1 MAPTTSK
8 KRKLENDT
16 KTKAQRPVKKFK
28 KQAHYSSSSSSASA
42 DEASEFPAVDLAD
55 SASESDAQN
64 MFNDDDFDL
73 DAESLEHTK
82 SPPKS
87 ASPSPSPE
95 ASDSEASLSSASDVP
110 SSTNPKSTRKSSKS
124 KRNDPTAFATSISSI
139 LSSKLP
145 TAKRSD
151 PVLARSASAQ
161 EANTAIREAQLE
173 KRARAQIRAE
183 KKRAAEKGRVK
194 DVLLGV
200 AVGEEDGVGKGKNDE
215 KEEGRAARVME
226 EEKRL
231 KKTAQR
237 GVVKLFNAVRMAQ
250 VRGEEA
256 RKEAVRKGIVGEK
269 RRKEAVGE
277 MSKKGF
283 LELVASGG
291 AGGGKSGK
299 MKGEGIE
306 EA

>member
-1 MAPTTSK
+1 MAPTISK
-8 KRKLENDT
+8 KRKLESIS
-16 KTKAQRPVKKFK
+16 KPRAQRPVKKFK
-28 KQAHYSSSSSSASA
+28 KQARYSSSSSSASA
-42 DEASEFPAVDLAD
+42 DEASDFPAVDLAD
-55 SASESDAQN
+55 STPESGAGNLSSDYEI
-64 MFNDDDFDL
+64 DL
-73 DAESLEHTK
+73 DQKSLEHK
-82 SPPKS
+82 NSPRKPAS
-87 ASPSPSPE
+87 ASSSSA

-110 SSTNPKSTRKSSKS
+110 SSSNPKRSKVSSKS

-151 PVLARSASAQ
+151 PVLARSSSAQ

-183 KKRAAEKGRVK
+183 KKQAAEKGRVK

-200 AVGEEDGVGKGKNDE
+200 AVGEEDGAKGDL
-215 KEEGRAARVME
+215 EEGRAGRVME

-237 GVVKLFNAVRMAQ
+237 GVVKLFNAFRMAQ

-256 RKEAVRKGIVGEK
+256 RKEAVNKGIVGEK

-283 LELVASGG
+283 LEMVASGG
-291 AGGGKSGK
+291 GKNAK
-299 MKGEGIE
+299 MKGDGIE
-306 EA
+306 EG

>member
-1 MAPTTSK
+1 MAPTISK
-8 KRKLENDT
+8 KRKIENVS
-16 KTKAQRPVKKFK
+16 KPKAQRPVKKFK
-28 KQAHYSSSSSSASA
+28 KQALYNSSSSSTSA
-42 DEASEFPAVDLAD
+42 DEASDFPAVDLAD
-55 SASESDAQN
+55 SASESAGENLSSDH
-64 MFNDDDFDL
+64 DIDL
-73 DAESLEHTK
+73 DQKPLQLKK
-82 SPPKS
+82 SPRKHAS
-87 ASPSPSPE
+87 ASSSSA

-110 SSTNPKSTRKSSKS
+110 SSSNPKRPKMSSRS

-151 PVLARSASAQ
+151 PVLARSSSAQ

-183 KKRAAEKGRVK
+183 KKQAVEKGRVK
-194 DVLLGV
+194 DVLLGL
-200 AVGEEDGVGKGKNDE
+200 AVGEENEVKGDL
-215 KEEGRAARVME
+215 EEGRAGRVME

-237 GVVKLFNAVRMAQ
+237 GVVKLFNAFRMAQ

-256 RKEAVRKGIVGEK
+256 RKEAVKKGIAGDK

-283 LELVASGG
+283 LEMVASGG
-291 AGGGKSGK
+291 AGGGKNGK
-299 MKGEGIE
+299 MKGDGIE
-306 EA
+306 EG